1 MTVAVMPVQL
11 STEWVAVG
19 AMHLQEV
26 RGAQSWVALPG
37 APPHL
42 PGVVA
47 WRGRAIAVLD
57 LGGLLG
63 IAPPVQPGDSRAR
76 MLIAQV
82 DTTAFAI
89 PVDTVRE
96 VHTVAKVE
104 DTHATQLRLA
114 QGQVEIAG
122 QVMPVVDLALALA
135 AVTGADGEAR

>member
-1 MTVAVMPVQL
+1 MPVQL
-11 STEWVAVG
+11 STVWVTVG
-19 AMHLQEV
+19 ATHLQEV
-26 RGAQSWVALPG
+26 RGAQTWVALPG

-82 DTTAFAI
+82 DATAFAI

-96 VHTVAKVE
+96 VHTVTKVE
-104 DTHATQLRLA
+104 DNHATQLRLA
-114 QGQVEIAG
+114 QGQVEIGG

-135 AVTGADGEAR
+135 AVTGAEGGGEAR